1 MGNNF
6 YETLD
11 ELFDN
16 FMNTH
21 NLHYNEDVLNIKSQ
35 IIQAYDFENL
45 HKGDNIANILKPK
58 NFRIT
63 EDGRIVLV

>member
-45 HKGDNIANILKPK
+45 HKGDNNSKYTQTQKLSYY
-58 NFRIT
+58 
-63 EDGRIVLV
+63 